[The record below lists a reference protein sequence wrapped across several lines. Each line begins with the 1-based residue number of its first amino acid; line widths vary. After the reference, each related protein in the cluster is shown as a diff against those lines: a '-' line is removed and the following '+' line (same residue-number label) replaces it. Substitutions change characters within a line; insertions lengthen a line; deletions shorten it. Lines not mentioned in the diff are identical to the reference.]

1 MNEPIIYN
9 GTNILTEISGW
20 FTTGTTTYRYP
31 ARTVNIYD
39 LPDSDKSA
47 YTSSY
52 ANGRDVNISGVIRTN
67 SRGSLD
73 EAISKLYAMFAS
85 NDVTL
90 ELPVGGEQRYFY
102 EVSVKNIVVADVAG
116 GYAAV
121 NIELHADD
129 PYSYATTTT
138 ELLNVVNVTSGS
150 RTWPVTVEGIGEQ
163 APTIT
168 YTLDSYTDS
177 TGVEVSIGNPDGEII
192 TVRRTWAAN
201 DVLDVDCKNLTVKV
215 NDEQVLYSGKIPT
228 WRNGSR
234 SVSVSDTF
242 TERQFDLSVVYEKR
256 YS

>member
-31 ARTVNIYD
+31 TRTVNIYD

-67 SRGSLD
+67 SRGPLD
-73 EAISKLYAMFAS
+73 EAISRLYAMLAS
-85 NDVTL
+85 NNVTL

-102 EVSVKNIVVADVAG
+102 EVSVKNIIIADVAG

-138 ELLNVVNVTSGS
+138 ELLNVVNVTSGN
-150 RTWPVTVEGIGEQ
+150 RTWAVTVEGIGEQ

-168 YTLDSYTDS
+168 YTLDSYTNG
-177 TGVEVSIGNPDGEII
+177 TGVEVSLGEPDGNIV
-192 TVRRTWAAN
+192 TVRRSWSAA
-201 DVLDVDCKNLTVKV
+201 DVLEIDCKERTVKV
-215 NDEQVLYSGKIPT
+215 NDANVSYEGTFPKWI
-228 WRNGSR
+228 NGSKYIHLT
-234 SVSVSDTF
+234 DTF
-242 TERQFDLSVVYEKR
+242 TERQFDLNVVYSKR
-256 YS
+256 YA